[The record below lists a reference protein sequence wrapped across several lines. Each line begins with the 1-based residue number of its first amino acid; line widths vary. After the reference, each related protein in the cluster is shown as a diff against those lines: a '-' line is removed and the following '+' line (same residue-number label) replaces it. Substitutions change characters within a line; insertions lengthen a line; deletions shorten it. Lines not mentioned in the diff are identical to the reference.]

1 MNKQQALDLLQLTGN
16 PSEQDIQQA
25 YKTKVKQWHPDRAP
39 EGKTEEFTEKFKQI
53 KQAEE
58 FLLKRNNKPKVRFGE
73 IYKPTTINAEIEL
86 SVEELVFGSENKQ
99 VVIESSKPCDSCML
113 TGVSQEYLGNNC
125 QFCKGTGEI
134 DFDITNSRRM
144 TFPCNKCHGTG
155 VQIVPCESCKGTG
168 GIVTRENYTFKHI
181 PPGILGVTDIEGKR
195 VVLTTEGNS
204 QENNITINPE
214 TGGLHTKI
222 YVSYPELVLGV
233 KKQLNL
239 FGGKKDLMVTVPP
252 GVKNLQQ
259 LKIKQQGIPWN
270 NNKHDKNLYVQVE
283 IDETI
288 NWTDKQKKLFE
299 EIITTV

>member
-16 PSEQDIQQA
+16 PSEQEIQQA
-25 YKTKVKQWHPDRAP
+25 YKTKVKQWHPDKAP

-58 FLLKRNNKPKVRFGE
+58 FLLKRNSKPKVRFGE

-86 SVEELVFGSENKQ
+86 TVEELVFGSENKQ

-113 TGVSQEYLGNNC
+113 TGVSQEHLSNDC
-125 QFCKGTGEI
+125 HFCKGTGKSGYI
-134 DFDITNSRRM
+134 LSGGFS
-144 TFPCNKCHGTG
+144 FPCDRCHGTG
-155 VQIVPCESCKGTG
+155 VEIVPCESCKGTG

-181 PPGILGVTDIEGKR
+181 LPGILGVTDIEGKR
-195 VVLTTEGNS
+195 VVFTTEGNS

-222 YVSYPELVLGV
+222 FVSYPELVLGV
-233 KKQLNL
+233 KKQLSL
-239 FGGKKDLMVTVPP
+239 FGGKKDLTVTVPP